1 MILYTIGNYGGIHML
16 KTFIGGIAVGL
27 ANIIPGV
34 SGGTMMV
41 VLGMFNKVMNSIDGL
56 FSRHN
61 KNRLEDFKF
70 LFVLGIGAVLG
81 LVVFAKVLEICFAN
95 YPTQTMFCFVGMVAF
110 SIPSLVKTEMK
121 DDRFSPIPFAV
132 GCAIIF
138 GLMFL
143 APENKEL
150 VLTTFPDIDP
160 VYLIT
165 MVFLGLIA
173 GGAMFMPGVSGS
185 MILLIIGKYY
195 LFKSLLANVTSFQM
209 DIILPLG
216 FMAVG
221 IILGIILCGKLL
233 KFLLAN
239 YHGMTINFILGL
251 VVASSIVL
259 IPISAN
265 YDVFTIVTSALALL
279 LGGVI
284 VLLLE
289 KLA

>member
-1 MILYTIGNYGGIHML
+1 ML

-41 VLGMFNKVMNSIDGL
+41 ILGMFNKVMNSIDGL

-61 KNRLEDFKF
+61 DQRMEDFKF
-70 LFVLGIGAVLG
+70 LFVLGSGAVIG

-121 DDRFSPIPFAV
+121 EDKFSPIFFIL
-132 GCAIIF
+132 GCALIF
-138 GLMFL
+138 GLMLL
-143 APENKEL
+143 APENKDL
-150 VLTTFPDIDP
+150 VLSSFPSIDV
-160 VYLIT
+160 VYLMK
-165 MVFLGLIA
+165 MVVLGVIA

-185 MILLIIGKYY
+185 MILLILGEYY
-195 LFKSLLANVTSFQM
+195 LFKSLLANVTSFHLE
-209 DIILPLG
+209 IIIPLG
-216 FMAVG
+216 FMAIG
-221 IILGIILCGKLL
+221 IILGIVLCGKLL
-233 KFLLAN
+233 KFLLAK
-239 YHGMTINFILGL
+239 YHQMTINFILGL

-259 IPISAN
+259 IPLNVN
-265 YDVFTIVTSALALL
+265 YDFFTIATSIVALI
-279 LGGVI
+279 GGGI
-284 VLLLE
+284 LVLLLE

>member
-1 MILYTIGNYGGIHML
+1 ML

-41 VLGMFNKVMNSIDGL
+41 ILGMFNKVMNSIDGL

-61 KNRLEDFKF
+61 KNRFEDFKF
-70 LFVLGIGAVLG
+70 LCVLGIGAVLG
-81 LVVFAKVLEICFAN
+81 LIVFAKVLEICFAN

-110 SIPSLVKTEMK
+110 SIPSLIKTEMK
-121 DDRFSPIPFAV
+121 NDRFHLLPFVV

-138 GLMFL
+138 ALMFL

-150 VLTTFPDIDP
+150 VLTTFPTLDP
-160 VYLIT
+160 IYLIT
-165 MVFLGLIA
+165 MVFLGLIG

-209 DIILPLG
+209 DVIIPLG
-216 FMAVG
+216 FMGVG
-221 IILGIILCGKLL
+221 IMSGIIICGKIL
-233 KFLLAN
+233 KYLLAN

-259 IPISAN
+259 IPIHAN
-265 YDVFTIVTSALALL
+265 YDGFTIITSAFALL
-279 LGGVI
+279 FGGVI
-284 VLLLE
+284 VVLLE